1 MTKNLLLH
9 FVGAIALLICGC
21 QTDPASTSK
30 QPPPSAK
37 DSPPS
42 DRFAG
47 ISANDLDSVR
57 LQTKELPSL
66 GISLALPN
74 NWPIAHR
81 IEQEQ
86 SIWTAKAPCPN
97 TAKFCAN
104 YVLNAAP
111 RQKGI
116 PLKNYGDFIVLSL
129 INKYEKFKLVNRTND
144 TLNSH
149 PSITMDYIY
158 FEHGLN
164 LGGTTT
170 LYFLDDSIAVINFV
184 ALNEPEGEYVSFRGL
199 YTRTLATLKP
209 LKR

>member
-1 MTKNLLLH
+1 M
-9 FVGAIALLICGC
+9 
-21 QTDPASTSK
+21 
-30 QPPPSAK
+30 
-37 DSPPS
+37 
-42 DRFAG
+42 
-47 ISANDLDSVR
+47 
-57 LQTKELPSL
+57 
-66 GISLALPN
+66 
-74 NWPIAHR
+74 
-81 IEQEQ
+81 
-86 SIWTAKAPCPN
+86 
-97 TAKFCAN
+97 
-104 YVLNAAP
+104 
-111 RQKGI
+111 
-116 PLKNYGDFIVLSL
+116 LSL